1 MSYCLGID
9 TGGTYTDAVIVDTE
23 NQIVLVSQKS
33 LTTYP
38 NPIGGISKVLDSLPP
53 ALLNQVSSIAVST
66 TLSTNTVLEN
76 TGDSAALILI
86 GDEKYLKPDD
96 SVFPSQI
103 KNYIVAGGG
112 HDGNGDPL
120 APLDIAA
127 IEQFVLSV
135 KDKVSAFAVS
145 SYFSVRNPAH
155 ELAAKELISKLT
167 LTDGFSHPVVCGHE
181 LAQSLGAYERGV
193 TAYLNAMLLPVTRR
207 FAEAVLSEMKRRNIS
222 ADVKI
227 LKCNGSVVSITEAM
241 EKPVESI
248 FSGPTAS
255 LLGASFLSKRDT
267 CLMIDVG
274 GTSTDISMMEEG
286 FPDISESGATV
297 GGWKTKVRAVRMET
311 SALGGDS
318 QVWLHSPSVSDFS
331 LEKIKL
337 GPRRIIP
344 LCRAAVLFPEILPIL
359 SDRVFVDKFRLN
371 EYVQPIRFFIRS
383 GADVSL
389 TPDEKKVY
397 DKIGDRPTSLHDILW
412 GMTYLPLEILSSL
425 VQKKAVYMIGFTP
438 TDVLHVLGDYTEFNA
453 EASAIGANVLSSFL
467 NMDPIEFCC
476 HVKKLFA
483 RKMALEIVYFLTEKG
498 LSEQT
503 VSDWS
508 SSGLPPSDSRDFIR
522 SFLSFKKPYAK
533 FQINI
538 PVVMIGGPVK
548 AFVSELSELINAEI
562 LTPDFFDVGNAVGS
576 LVGKVSKRVELSVR
590 TVQTESKYDLRSKG
604 VLVHYPGGRRAFDL
618 RDDAVAFAKATGRA
632 LIEEYMRSENIPLER
647 VEFKSREEDVFISKG
662 SVPVQTT
669 FIFEGYA
676 KNSL

>member
-1 MSYCLGID
+1 MTYCLGID
-9 TGGTYTDAVIVDTE
+9 TGGTYTDAVIVDVE
-23 NQIVLVSQKS
+23 NQTVLESQKS

-38 NPIGGISKVLDSLPP
+38 NPIGGISKVLDSLSPDY
-53 ALLNQVSSIAVST
+53 LNAVSSIAVST

-76 TGDSAALILI
+76 TGDTAALILI
-86 GDEKYLKPDD
+86 GDEKYLKTDD
-96 SVFPSQI
+96 SDSTSSKI
-103 KNYIVAGGG
+103 EHYIIVNGG
-112 HDGNGDPL
+112 HDGNGDES
-120 APLDIAA
+120 APLDTAA
-127 IEQFVLSV
+127 IEKFVLAV

-145 SYFSVRNPAH
+145 SYFSIRNPAH
-155 ELAAKELISKLT
+155 ELAAKELITKLT
-167 LTDGFSHPVVCGHE
+167 LSDGVSHPVVCGHE

-207 FAEAVLSEMKRRNIS
+207 FAEAVISEMKRRKIS
-222 ADVKI
+222 ADIKI
-227 LKCNGSVVSITEAM
+227 LKCNGAVVGISEAM

-274 GTSTDISMMEEG
+274 GTSTDISMMEDG

-297 GGWKTKVRAVRMET
+297 GGWKTKVRAIRMET

-318 QVWLHSPSVSDFS
+318 QVWLHSPSVSDLS

-344 LCRAAVLFPEILPIL
+344 LCRAAALYPEILSVL
-359 SDRVFVDKFRLN
+359 GDRIFFDKFRFN

-383 GADVSL
+383 GADVAL
-389 TPDEKKVY
+389 TPDEQKIY

-412 GMTYLPLEILSSL
+412 GINYLPSEILSSL

-453 EASAIGANVLSSFL
+453 EASAIGARILSSFL
-467 NMDPIEFCC
+467 EMDSVEFCRQ
-476 HVKKLFA
+476 VKKQFA
-483 RKMALEIVYFLTEKG
+483 QKMALEIVYFLTEKG
-498 LSEQT
+498 LS
-503 VSDWS
+503 DP
-508 SSGLPPSDSRDFIR
+508 SGELPAGKPLSDSRSFIR

-533 FQINI
+533 FKVSV
-538 PVVMIGGPVK
+538 PVVMIGGPVQ
-548 AFVSELSELINAEI
+548 AFVPELNELLDAEF
-562 LTPDFFDVGNAVGS
+562 LTPEFFDVGNAVGS
-576 LVGKVSKRVELSVR
+576 LVGKVSKRVEISVR
-590 TVQTESKYDLRSKG
+590 VIQTESKYDLRSKG
-604 VLVHYPGGRRAFDL
+604 VLVHYPGGRRAFEY
-618 RDDAVAFAKATGRA
+618 RDDAVAFARETGRA
-632 LIEEYMRSENIPLER
+632 MIEDYMRSENIPLER
-647 VEFKSREEDVFISKG
+647 VDLTSREEDVFISKG

-669 FIFEGYA
+669 FIFEGFA